1 MLIYNVC
8 RIILYAAW
16 VSGCRSTSQVYRIVA
31 TTKFYG
37 ARYEHGSPTTH
48 FPQTLCPIFSSFPEH
63 MRLHPSRSK
72 PSFPK
77 AEPTHFCMQIPHLPV
92 LLNRHLSPS
101 NGVSGSISKSVTTEK
116 YLPQQPD
123 SEMSMLFSPKL
134 PSPAILATCLCDQ
147 MLYVPI

>member
-1 MLIYNVC
+1 M
-8 RIILYAAW
+8 
-16 VSGCRSTSQVYRIVA
+16 SEHQSQGLSA
-31 TTKFYG
+31 SDEPKGHG

-48 FPQTLCPIFSSFPEH
+48 FPQTLCPTLSSFPEQ
-63 MRLHPSRSK
+63 MRLHPSRSN

-77 AEPTHFCMQIPHLPV
+77 TEPTHLRTQIPHFPV

-101 NGVSGSISKSVTTEK
+101 KGASGCMSRFVTTEK
-116 YLPQQPD
+116 YLPQHPD
-123 SEMSMLFSPKL
+123 SEMSMLLSPKL